1 MTRVPLLAIEQLQ
14 YQYHWHLRNYSIFAR
29 VSDNTFGRYY
39 VPEIRDVLCT
49 SSVLALALLV

>member
-14 YQYHWHLRNYSIFAR
+14 YQYHWHLRNYSNFTR

-39 VPEIRDVLCT
+39 VPEIRDST